1 MPAIE
6 TTQHP
11 AEPVLPPGPHAI
23 SADLVAA
30 DQRRRLLEAL
40 PRAVAENGLEGTTV
54 DLIVKLAQVRRNSFY
69 EQFKDKLDCFAAAY
83 EIAQERLLGVLT
95 FQCYTRAGLADRV
108 GSALGAGLD
117 LLSADPALTRLLVVE
132 APAAG
137 GAISARHHGWLDRY
151 GRMFRFAA
159 SGSPDVAEPPV
170 AIEPAIVGGIFSRVK
185 QLVLAGETGQL
196 PGLCPELVQ
205 FALSFYG
212 SAETPPAPAS
222 PPDRGDLD
230 ESPQPQSPERSSV
243 LEPA

>member
-137 GAISARHHGWLDRY
+137 GAISARQI
-151 GRMFRFAA
+151 GRAH
-159 SGSPDVAEPPV
+159 V
-170 AIEPAIVGGIFSRVK
+170 
-185 QLVLAGETGQL
+185 
-196 PGLCPELVQ
+196 
-205 FALSFYG
+205 
-212 SAETPPAPAS
+212 
-222 PPDRGDLD
+222 
-230 ESPQPQSPERSSV
+230 
-243 LEPA
+243 